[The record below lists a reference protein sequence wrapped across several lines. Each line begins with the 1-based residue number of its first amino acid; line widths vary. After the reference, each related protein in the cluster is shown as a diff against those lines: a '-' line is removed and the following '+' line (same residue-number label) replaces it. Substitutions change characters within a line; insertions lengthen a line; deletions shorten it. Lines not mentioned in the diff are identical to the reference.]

1 MKKVNLL
8 SKAELKKIMGGG
20 VPPETPGGDPS
31 YCAPKGYVICI
42 ANGGSGE
49 ANSYFYACCTSMAQ
63 AQAFCP
69 SGSAYGCNLNEPVL
83 ID

>member
-1 MKKVNLL
+1 MKKVNIL
-8 SKAELKKIMGGG
+8 SKAELKKVMGGG

-31 YCAPKGYVICI
+31 YCLPKGYVVCI

-49 ANSYFYACCTSMAQ
+49 GHSYFYACCTSLAQ
-63 AQAFCP
+63 AQSFCP
-69 SGSAYGCNLNEPVL
+69 SGSAYGCQMDEPIL